1 MGAPRPEGL
10 IDDQTIEVKAR
21 GAFDLGQV
29 PGPKD
34 ADGKIKEKTD
44 VKVIVDGSL
53 KHGGDQ
59 GTDNDDAIYPYD
71 AATRQSGPPDL
82 LEAETTNFSGGVELL
97 FTRMKLND
105 QKEFDQPPSRRDFL
119 LGDDHDDH
127 KEPTVGIRL
136 GLDVNR
142 QEYGGPY
149 RIRGESDSSICSQP
163 MGTDGLYTEAEAT
176 GSTFGRAREA
186 REQCRLSGEDVV
198 LSLSVRGDVID
209 LISPKFRLGQS
220 GELSVIPGIS
230 LETYVAGP
238 NKGRTDLLVSASIAV
253 GKVSGKPKKEPT
265 SEALDHFDNLNNQ
278 LTKLPQE
285 KFKKAIEE
293 IQKALD
299 ESDLTIAKTLYDKS
313 ASKTYKEASDYF
325 DYVTREV
332 DDMLYRMEEIV
343 EEELDFDM
351 EKMAIHK
358 ELRDKFTVG
367 TLFVEASALK
377 TEADQKMRE
386 LETKLLIPE
395 ADRLAR

>member
-1 MGAPRPEGL
+1 M
-10 IDDQTIEVKAR
+10 
-21 GAFDLGQV
+21 
-29 PGPKD
+29 
-34 ADGKIKEKTD
+34 
-44 VKVIVDGSL
+44 
-53 KHGGDQ
+53 
-59 GTDNDDAIYPYD
+59 
-71 AATRQSGPPDL
+71 
-82 LEAETTNFSGGVELL
+82 
-97 FTRMKLND
+97 
-105 QKEFDQPPSRRDFL
+105 
-119 LGDDHDDH
+119 
-127 KEPTVGIRL
+127 
-136 GLDVNR
+136 
-142 QEYGGPY
+142 
-149 RIRGESDSSICSQP
+149 
-163 MGTDGLYTEAEAT
+163 
-176 GSTFGRAREA
+176 
-186 REQCRLSGEDVV
+186 
-198 LSLSVRGDVID
+198 
-209 LISPKFRLGQS
+209 
-220 GELSVIPGIS
+220 
-230 LETYVAGP
+230 
-238 NKGRTDLLVSASIAV
+238 
-253 GKVSGKPKKEPT
+253 SGKTKKEPT